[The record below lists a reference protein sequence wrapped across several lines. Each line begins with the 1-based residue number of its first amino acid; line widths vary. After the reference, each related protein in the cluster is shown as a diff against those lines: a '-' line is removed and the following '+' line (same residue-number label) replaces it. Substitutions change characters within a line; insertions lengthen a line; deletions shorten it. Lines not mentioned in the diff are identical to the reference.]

1 MLDEVEDEDVE
12 GVVVPNKMIVV
23 VGGGLVELD
32 GLVREGEEEVVLLED
47 QFDWVDEDEVR
58 LVALDD
64 VVDKDVEGIEVLE
77 CVVDEN
83 V

>member
-32 GLVREGEEEVVLLED
+32 GLVREDEEEVVLLED

-64 VVDKDVEGIEVLE
+64 VVDTDVEGIEVLE
-77 CVVDEN
+77 YVVDEN